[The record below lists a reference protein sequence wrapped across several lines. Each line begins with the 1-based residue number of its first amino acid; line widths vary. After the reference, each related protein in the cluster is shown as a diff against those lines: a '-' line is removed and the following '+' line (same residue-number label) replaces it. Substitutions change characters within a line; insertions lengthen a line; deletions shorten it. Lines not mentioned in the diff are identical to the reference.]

1 MMFLAMICSSILQQ
15 TDVSEIGRHF
25 SAADF
30 SPFLHTGETL
40 AVRQSAGTSPVS
52 KDFVSVRGE
61 ARSHQLVL

>member
-15 TDVSEIGRHF
+15 TDVSEIGRYF

-52 KDFVSVRGE
+52 KDFV
-61 ARSHQLVL
+61 